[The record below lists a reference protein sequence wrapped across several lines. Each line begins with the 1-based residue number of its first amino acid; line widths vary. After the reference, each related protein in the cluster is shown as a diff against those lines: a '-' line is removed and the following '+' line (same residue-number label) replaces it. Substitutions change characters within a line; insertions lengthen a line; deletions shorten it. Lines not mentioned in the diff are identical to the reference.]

1 MQDANVRLI
10 RELREEIDRLKSM
23 LLSFELVRSVGLLG
37 MHPAGPRNSQHCH
50 PLNTADLHTTRF
62 CRKGLMQLFVT
73 FLIPLVVIFSFDRQ
87 QRNISPSLSDEKEG
101 NLSDIVLQNELKVT
115 AGRHAA
121 LTDISHLL
129 LDGFHKFDTDFT
141 AKNPSQPLTG
151 RFVMKCWLSDVIK
164 ITTPVK
170 LLRRD
175 ETSWI
180 L

>member
-1 MQDANVRLI
+1 
-10 RELREEIDRLKSM
+10 
-23 LLSFELVRSVGLLG
+23 
-37 MHPAGPRNSQHCH
+37 
-50 PLNTADLHTTRF
+50 
-62 CRKGLMQLFVT
+62 MQLCVT

-121 LTDISHLL
+121 PTDISHIL
-129 LDGFHKFDTDFT
+129 FDTDFT